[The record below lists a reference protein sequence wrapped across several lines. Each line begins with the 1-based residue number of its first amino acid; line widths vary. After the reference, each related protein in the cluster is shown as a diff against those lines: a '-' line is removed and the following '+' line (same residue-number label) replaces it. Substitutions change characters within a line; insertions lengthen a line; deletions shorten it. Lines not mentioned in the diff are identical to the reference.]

1 LEFWRLFR
9 RYINAR
15 APSVDFGSW
24 LDAVG
29 CGLLSSHVQGRK
41 MEEEEEGELDIL
53 VVKSTLT
60 PRISMPL
67 IRRK

>member
-1 LEFWRLFR
+1 MLADE
-9 RYINAR
+9 
-15 APSVDFGSW
+15 